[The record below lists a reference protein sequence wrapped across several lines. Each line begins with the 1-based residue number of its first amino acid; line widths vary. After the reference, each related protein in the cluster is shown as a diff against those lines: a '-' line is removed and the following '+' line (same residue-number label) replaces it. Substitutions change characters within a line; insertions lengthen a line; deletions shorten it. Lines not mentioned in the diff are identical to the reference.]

1 MKTFLLDHLP
11 NCTPLKPC
19 ASCEAAA
26 FLRGKLSDADLQTF
40 LEQVRK
46 ARAEFG
52 EFSPDSPAP
61 LDTPITTLEPLPNM
75 VMNALRNHEIG
86 TIGDL
91 IKMTETDF
99 LRIPNCGRQSLT
111 FLSKALAR
119 VGRRL
124 GEIPK

>member
-1 MKTFLLDHLP
+1 MTAFLFDHLP
-11 NCTPLKPC
+11 NCSPLKPC

-26 FLRGKLSDADLQTF
+26 FLRGKLSDDDMQTF
-40 LEQVRK
+40 LEHVRK

-52 EFSPDSPAP
+52 EMSPSSPAP
-61 LDTPITTLEPLPNM
+61 LDAPITILEPLPNL
-75 VMNALRNHEIG
+75 VMNALRNENIG

-91 IKMTETDF
+91 IKLTEAEF

-111 FLSKALAR
+111 FLSKALNR

-124 GEIPK
+124 GEIAK